1 LKIIRAI
8 DCRTTRWKNG
18 GGSTTEV
25 AIEPPDASLEH
36 FDWRISM
43 ARVASDGPFSE
54 FPGID
59 RTLAVISGNGLQLSI
74 ADKLPVTLSR
84 GSDPIQFPGDIATS
98 ARLLSGAITDL
109 NVMSRR
115 TRYGHRLWRVR
126 EPISSDFDDND
137 IAVIISL
144 DGTTRVI
151 SRHIAVTLDHGD
163 AAVLNRADDMA
174 FEITPPNP
182 GGCYVV
188 LLRELGDR
196 LG

>member
-1 LKIIRAI
+1 MKIIRAT

-18 GGSTTEV
+18 GGSTTEL
-25 AIEPPDASLEH
+25 AIEPPDASLER

-59 RTLAVISGNGLQLSI
+59 RTLAVISGNGLRLSI
-74 ADKLPVTLSR
+74 DGKPPVTLDR
-84 GSDPIQFPGDIATS
+84 GSDPIQFPGDVATS
-98 ARLLSGAITDL
+98 ARLLCGEITDL

-115 TRYGHRLWRVR
+115 TRYGHRLWRVQ
-126 EPISSDFDDND
+126 EPISSDFDGND
-137 IAVIISL
+137 IAVVISL

-151 SRHIAVTLDHGD
+151 SRHVAVTLDHGE
-163 AAVLNRADDMA
+163 AAVLNRLDDMA

-188 LLRELGDR
+188 LLHEQ
-196 LG
+196 